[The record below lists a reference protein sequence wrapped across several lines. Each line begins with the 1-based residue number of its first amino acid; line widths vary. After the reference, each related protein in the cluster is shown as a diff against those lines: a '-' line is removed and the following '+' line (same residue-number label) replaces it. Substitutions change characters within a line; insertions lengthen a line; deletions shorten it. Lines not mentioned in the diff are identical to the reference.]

1 MKQTIEKSET
11 SQTWPV
17 LIVAAILAATVILLR
32 AQERVWRH
40 DCGRILGWVGDAWS
54 SHTSQHLFDP
64 YSFTHVLHGLAF
76 CGLLALLASR
86 WSWGRRLCVA
96 LALEAAWELFENS
109 AFVINRYR
117 AATVS
122 LGYQGDS
129 IVNSLGDLAAC
140 ALGFA
145 IAWRLGWRRSI
156 IFFLVTEAALMWWIR
171 DSLTLNIVMLI
182 YPIEAIKIW
191 QLGH

>member
-1 MKQTIEKSET
+1 MLCGISCRLEERAAGLPET
-11 SQTWPV
+11 KKIT
-17 LIVAAILAATVILLR
+17 LGLAFAATLATAVLL
-32 AQERVWRH
+32 
-40 DCGRILGWVGDAWS
+40 
-54 SHTSQHLFDP
+54 
-64 YSFTHVLHGLAF
+64 LHGLVF
-76 CGLLALLASR
+76 CGLF
-86 WSWGRRLCVA
+86 A
-96 LALEAAWELFENS
+96 LALPRLARKWRLWLAVTLEAVWEVFENS

-129 IVNSLGDLAAC
+129 IVNSLGDIAAC

-145 IAWRLGWRRSI
+145 LAWRLGWRRSAVV
-156 IFFLVTEAALMWWIR
+156 FLVTEAVLLLWIR
-171 DSLTLNIVMLI
+171 DSLLLNVVMLI

>member
-1 MKQTIEKSET
+1 MEKNET
-11 SQTWPV
+11 NKKGPMLV
-17 LIVAAILAATVILLR
+17 IAAILAVTVILLR
-32 AQERVWRH
+32 SQGRLWRH
-40 DCGRILGWVGDAWS
+40 DCGRILVWVGDAWS

-76 CGLLALLASR
+76 CGLLALLVPQWSFR
-86 WSWGRRLCVA
+86 WRLCSAVA
-96 LALEAAWELFENS
+96 LESVWEVFENS

-129 IVNSLGDLAAC
+129 IVNSLGDITAC
-140 ALGFA
+140 ALGFV
-145 IAWRLGWRRSI
+145 IAWRLGWRRSAVV
-156 IFFLVTEAALMWWIR
+156 FLVTEVVLLLWIR
-171 DSLTLNIVMLI
+171 DSLLLNVVMLL

>member
-1 MKQTIEKSET
+1 MEKSET
-11 SQTWPV
+11 SKTWPM
-17 LIVAAILAATVILLR
+17 LAIAAILAVTVILLR
-32 AQERVWRH
+32 SQGRVWRH
-40 DCGRILGWVGDAWS
+40 DCGRILVWVGDAWS

-76 CGLLALLASR
+76 CGLLALLVPR
-86 WSWGRRLCVA
+86 LNIFWRLCGAVA
-96 LALEAAWELFENS
+96 LESVWEVFENS

-117 AATVS
+117 TATVS

-129 IVNSLGDLAAC
+129 IVNSLGDITAC
-140 ALGFA
+140 ALGFV
-145 IAWRLGWRRSI
+145 IAWRLGWRRSAVV
-156 IFFLVTEAALMWWIR
+156 FLVTEAVLLLWIR
-171 DSLTLNIVMLI
+171 DSLLLNVVMLL

>member
-1 MKQTIEKSET
+1 MEKSET
-11 SQTWPV
+11 SKTRPMW
-17 LIVAAILAATVILLR
+17 IIAAILAVTVILLR
-32 AQERVWRH
+32 SQGRLWRH
-40 DCGRILGWVGDAWS
+40 DCGRILVWVGDAWS

-76 CGLLALLASR
+76 CGLLALLVPQLPFR
-86 WSWGRRLCVA
+86 WRLCGAV
-96 LALEAAWELFENS
+96 ALEAVWELFENS

-129 IVNSLGDLAAC
+129 IVNSLGDIAAC

-145 IAWRLGWRRSI
+145 LAWRLGWRRSI
-156 IFFLVTEAALMWWIR
+156 VFFLVTEAVLLLWIR

>member
-1 MKQTIEKSET
+1 M
-11 SQTWPV
+11 
-17 LIVAAILAATVILLR
+17 LIIAGILAVTIILLR
-32 AQERVWRH
+32 SQGRVWRH
-40 DCGRILGWVGDAWS
+40 GCGRILVWVGDAWN

-76 CGLLALLASR
+76 CGLLALLASKLSLR
-86 WSWGRRLCVA
+86 WRLCVA
-96 LALEAAWELFENS
+96 LALEAAWEVFENS

-129 IVNSLGDLAAC
+129 IVNSLGDIAAC

-156 IFFLVTEAALMWWIR
+156 ILFLVTEVVLLWWIR

-182 YPIEAIKIW
+182 YPIEALKIW